1 MFLWQCFRFISDDR
15 SKCKLS
21 LVTDIKAPKFVN
33 SSFKASK
40 RSVSFIFKVCKP
52 VKLQEIPS
60 EKQVT
65 AIVCAISGAFLRFI
79 AKVSAVGFTFF
90 F

>member
-1 MFLWQCFRFISDDR
+1 M
-15 SKCKLS
+15 
-21 LVTDIKAPKFVN
+21 VTDIKAPKFVN

-65 AIVCAISGAFLRFI
+65 AIVCAMSGAFLRFI
-79 AKVSAVGFTFF
+79 AKVSALVLPSFF
-90 F
+90 KIIQSFPKSSCYTKMGIDFC